1 MSLSQDLEQI
11 RIYQKLSRETVHSIS
26 KIAIYII
33 EAIENGTIFDDSTH
47 ITYQRSYIRTYA
59 KVLKI
64 DDAEVV
70 HALDEHYSGNY
81 KGSLGQKYI
90 TGELIQENAPV
101 VTQNNHYNESANHSE
116 ITQEIVE
123 PQEETLKPRKIIS
136 EEASDITRI
145 PELNQSAYNKTKVAP
160 NVSSVNWASV
170 NSDKKADSISK
181 LPFII
186 IGSLVLLI
194 VSVYGFM
201 QIDSIPFFANSDSSD
216 TKKEV
221 VVKNNTLDKEIVL
234 QGNPSATQEL
244 TQDQKADSSL
254 SLNMPIEA
262 VTTLE
267 PVFTLPDTLAILVW
281 ATKDKLEPVRIK
293 TDLTDSYFPY
303 WIEKG
308 TAMRFEFTSEI
319 SIKGQ
324 YERMLIL
331 FNNHRPMEDFKS
343 NRGKDRE
350 ILLKRSLFESKIDL
364 LKPVSDSESASLPK
378 PDKIIDRPVF

>member
-1 MSLSQDLEQI
+1 
-11 RIYQKLSRETVHSIS
+11 
-26 KIAIYII
+26 
-33 EAIENGTIFDDSTH
+33 
-47 ITYQRSYIRTYA
+47 
-59 KVLKI
+59 
-64 DDAEVV
+64 
-70 HALDEHYSGNY
+70 
-81 KGSLGQKYI
+81 
-90 TGELIQENAPV
+90 
-101 VTQNNHYNESANHSE
+101 
-116 ITQEIVE
+116 
-123 PQEETLKPRKIIS
+123 
-136 EEASDITRI
+136 
-145 PELNQSAYNKTKVAP
+145 
-160 NVSSVNWASV
+160 
-170 NSDKKADSISK
+170 
-181 LPFII
+181 
-186 IGSLVLLI
+186 
-194 VSVYGFM
+194 
-201 QIDSIPFFANSDSSD
+201 
-216 TKKEV
+216 
-221 VVKNNTLDKEIVL
+221 
-234 QGNPSATQEL
+234 
-244 TQDQKADSSL
+244 
-254 SLNMPIEA
+254 MPIEA

>member
-123 PQEETLKPRKIIS
+123 PQEETPKPRKIIS

-160 NVSSVNWASV
+160 NVSSVNWAS
-170 NSDKKADSISK
+170 
-181 LPFII
+181 
-186 IGSLVLLI
+186 
-194 VSVYGFM
+194 
-201 QIDSIPFFANSDSSD
+201 
-216 TKKEV
+216 
-221 VVKNNTLDKEIVL
+221 
-234 QGNPSATQEL
+234 
-244 TQDQKADSSL
+244 
-254 SLNMPIEA
+254 
-262 VTTLE
+262 
-267 PVFTLPDTLAILVW
+267 
-281 ATKDKLEPVRIK
+281 
-293 TDLTDSYFPY
+293 
-303 WIEKG
+303 
-308 TAMRFEFTSEI
+308 
-319 SIKGQ
+319 
-324 YERMLIL
+324 
-331 FNNHRPMEDFKS
+331 
-343 NRGKDRE
+343 
-350 ILLKRSLFESKIDL
+350 
-364 LKPVSDSESASLPK
+364 
-378 PDKIIDRPVF
+378 